1 MNWSATRPRLYRDI
15 HTVGGIYVTLLLA
28 LQAISGALIADLFP
42 VQMLLGRWLGSA
54 ENAATTVASMPAVQ
68 PPRIGAN
75 TARDIA
81 LGVHP
86 SSTVVLVVFPNS
98 LSNFYSVRLYPTDQ
112 PKTRYTRQVLIDPAT
127 GSIVRTFDPA
137 QQSPARRFFGAW
149 MIWMHNGQFFGL
161 SGRVLLV
168 ATGLVLALLFPS
180 GLYIWLRRRPARLRG
195 RVHEPRHRS
204 S

>member
-1 MNWSATRPRLYRDI
+1 MR
-15 HTVGGIYVTLLLA
+15 LA
-28 LQAISGALIADLFP
+28 L
-42 VQMLLGRWLGSA
+42 SA
-54 ENAATTVASMPAVQ
+54 FMGDGKREEMPFGLMVFDVEKAT
-68 PPRIGAN
+68 
-75 TARDIA
+75 
-81 LGVHP
+81 
-86 SSTVVLVVFPNS
+86 
-98 LSNFYSVRLYPTDQ
+98 VRLVLQGPTWCNMHPQYCRSTDAEAAHELLVQ
-112 PKTRYTRQVLIDPAT
+112 ENHGNVAPAT

-137 QQSPARRFFGAW
+137 RQSPARRFFGAW

-180 GLYIWLRRRPARLRG
+180 GLYVWLRRRPARLRG